1 MNTRKAFRWIVLL
14 LVFVFTVFQSINAL
28 RDFRKCRESAQ
39 IGDRSA
45 ADFYRLS
52 VKVDCGEV
60 LVGWGFAGV
69 LVYLL
74 RSKKRTEP

>member
-1 MNTRKAFRWIVLL
+1 LNIRKVFRWLVILAVLT
-14 LVFVFTVFQSINAL
+14 FTVFQSIDVVHN
-28 RDFRKCRESAQ
+28 FRNWRESVK

-45 ADFYRLS
+45 ADLYQLN

-60 LVGWGFAGV
+60 LVAWGFAGV

>member
-1 MNTRKAFRWIVLL
+1 MNTGKALRWIVLL
-14 LVFVFTVFQSINAL
+14 LVLVFTVFQSIKAV
-28 RDFRKCRESAQ
+28 RDFRKCRESVQ

-45 ADFYRLS
+45 ADFYQLS
-52 VKVDCGEV
+52 VKIECGEV
-60 LVGWGFAGV
+60 LIAWGLASV